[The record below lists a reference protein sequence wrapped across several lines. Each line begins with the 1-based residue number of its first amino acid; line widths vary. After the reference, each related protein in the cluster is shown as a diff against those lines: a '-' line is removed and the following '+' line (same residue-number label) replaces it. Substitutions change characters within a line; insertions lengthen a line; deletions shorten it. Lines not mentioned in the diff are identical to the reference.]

1 MSKNNKPIDI
11 QDLKI
16 ISKPS
21 FLIGLISVVSII
33 TLHIATFFNMKDDL
47 SENIKIVKSID
58 SQLENQRAEFQKEF
72 QKIHMNTA
80 KIEGKLEILTKDDK

>member
-1 MSKNNKPIDI
+1 MPKSNKPIDI

-58 SQLENQRAEFQKEF
+58 SQLENQRTEFQKEF

-80 KIEGKLEILTKDDK
+80 KIEGKLEILTKEDK